1 MVEPVAGA
9 PAWTKT
15 APVEPP
21 QLPGEPEPSPEVLA
35 LHRSFWRYLIGEGEE
50 RAGSGEDRRR
60 WPAEPAPTAAE
71 TAALFATVAEGPADG
86 DRVAAAYSLGRSQS
100 QAAVEALLQL
110 FVHATESAR
119 RAATYGLTVGGELAA
134 QAMLAMLAEPPLLP
148 PREPPLADN
157 IDEQA
162 ALLPQVAHVLSQLA
176 AHAVST
182 HAVAVLATAMRRA
195 KAEIETFASGVREI
209 PTDPAADYEYYVIER
224 RRTMV

>member
-9 PAWTKT
+9 PSWTKT

-21 QLPGEPEPSPEVLA
+21 PQLPGEPERSPEVVA

-50 RAGSGEDRRR
+50 RAGSEDRRR
-60 WPAEPAPTAAE
+60 WSAEPAPTAAE
-71 TAALFATVAEGPADG
+71 TAALFATVVEGPADG
-86 DRVAAAYSLGRSQS
+86 DRVAAAYALGRSQS

-119 RAATYGLTVGGELAA
+119 RAATYGLTVGGEMAA
-134 QAMLAMLAEPPLLP
+134 QAMLAMLAEPPPIP
-148 PREPPLADN
+148 PKEPPLADN

-176 AHAVST
+176 AHVVST
-182 HAVAVLATAMRRA
+182 RAVAVLAAAMRRA